1 MEYSGKIQGNT
12 VILDAP
18 PGLPDG
24 TAVVVVPVNEAV
36 SLAREAPPLCDV
48 LLSFAG
54 QAQGLPDDMSENHDH
69 YLYGVP
75 KR

>member
-1 MEYSGKIQGNT
+1 MEYSGKVQGNT
-12 VILDAP
+12 VILDGTP
-18 PGLPDG
+18 NLPDG
-24 TAVVVVPVNEAV
+24 TPVRVVVLLDTDGPRNGSPCLSE
-36 SLAREAPPLCDV
+36 V

-54 QAQGLPDDMSENHDH
+54 QVHGLPDDMSENHDH